1 MTRLYRI
8 VSDRLDVYFNQ
19 ALEKYLLDHVEEDSI
34 ILYLWQNEK
43 TVVIGRNQDAYGE
56 CDVERL
62 EKDGGHLA
70 RRISGG
76 GAVYHDTGNL
86 NFTFL
91 ANRKEY
97 DVSSQNKV
105 ILDALKDLGIDA
117 KRNGRND
124 LEIDGRKFSGH
135 AYYNGKESCLHHGT
149 LMLEVDEEALC
160 RYLNVS
166 YVKLHSKNVPS
177 VRSRIINLKS
187 VRPDLDIAMMK
198 EALITSF
205 EENYGSKSEVLS
217 FDEDE
222 VRKIEE
228 GFADRDWYLGKKE
241 EHEFEKERRF
251 DWGVVKIRYDRNED
265 ILTALDVYTDALYFD
280 VSEKELKGLLNRR
293 IKDIDMEGRSEQLK
307 EIVDL
312 LKEE

>member
-1 MTRLYRI
+1 
-8 VSDRLDVYFNQ
+8 
-19 ALEKYLLDHVEEDSI
+19 
-34 ILYLWQNEK
+34 
-43 TVVIGRNQDAYGE
+43 
-56 CDVERL
+56 
-62 EKDGGHLA
+62 
-70 RRISGG
+70 
-76 GAVYHDTGNL
+76 
-86 NFTFL
+86 
-91 ANRKEY
+91 
-97 DVSSQNKV
+97 
-105 ILDALKDLGIDA
+105 
-117 KRNGRND
+117 
-124 LEIDGRKFSGH
+124 
-135 AYYNGKESCLHHGT
+135 
-149 LMLEVDEEALC
+149 
-160 RYLNVS
+160 
-166 YVKLHSKNVPS
+166 
-177 VRSRIINLKS
+177 
-187 VRPDLDIAMMK
+187 MK

-205 EENYGSKSEVLS
+205 EENYGSKSEALS

-293 IKDIDMEGRSEQLK
+293 IKDIDMEGRSKQLK